1 MASRVILTIVPRQ
14 KPPSS
19 TGKLTGFPYKDLW
32 EEFGEPGERLYAH
45 GLERELIDR
54 SFKRARELGAT
65 DLRLTVDEVSD
76 VIAPLGLSAPVQ
88 RQLAEQL
95 YYLAGHYYSPR
106 FHALFGDAPAD
117 VRSLT
122 RRVAST
128 AKKLD
133 KLMSELTPA
142 VQRYLGGARWKL
154 GKQRRSSPKLQWS
167 VLQDQI
173 VDLSNSA
180 MTVANEFPR
189 FGRGNTVKV
198 LQGRWLRQSAEAV
211 EEATGRPIETRVS
224 DSAGPNYRFQGV
236 EGTSFQAY
244 CNAVDKHLAP
254 KTLVQAVRAYQKY
267 GIGGPPS

>member
-1 MASRVILTIVPRQ
+1 MARQ
-14 KPPSS
+14 NPPNSI
-19 TGKLTGFPYKDLW
+19 GKLTGFPYKDSW
-32 EEFGEPGERLYAH
+32 EEFGEPGDRLYTH

-54 SFKRARELGAT
+54 SFKRAGELGAT
-65 DLRLTVDEVSD
+65 DLSLTIAEVSA
-76 VIAPLGLSAPVQ
+76 IITPLELSVPVHQ
-88 RQLAEQL
+88 RLAEQL

-106 FHALFGDAPAD
+106 FHELSGDAPGD
-117 VRSLT
+117 VLILT

-154 GKQRRSSPKLQWS
+154 GKRRRSSPELEWS

-189 FGRGNTVKV
+189 FGRGNSVKV
-198 LQGRWLRQSAEAV
+198 LQGRWLRQSVEAV
-211 EEATGRPIETRVS
+211 EKATGRPIETRVS

-236 EGTSFQAY
+236 EGAVFEAY
-244 CNAVDKHLAP
+244 CNAVDKHLVS
-254 KTLVQAVRAYQKY
+254 KTLVQAVRAYQKH
-267 GIGGPPS
+267 GIGGPLS